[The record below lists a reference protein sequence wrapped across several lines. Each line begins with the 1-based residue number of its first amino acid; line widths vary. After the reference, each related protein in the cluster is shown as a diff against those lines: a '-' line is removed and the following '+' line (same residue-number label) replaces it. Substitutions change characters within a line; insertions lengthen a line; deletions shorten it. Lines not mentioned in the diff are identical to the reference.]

1 MNPLYNITN
10 QNFLAN
16 LSRQAMELK
25 KTVSNPRQMVE
36 EMLNSGAITQQ
47 EFNQVFPFAVQMGNM
62 MSQKR
67 L

>member
-16 LSRQAMELK
+16 LSQQAMELK
-25 KTVSNPRQMVE
+25 KTVSNPRQMVQ
-36 EMLNSGAITQQ
+36 EMLNSGTITQQ
-47 EFNQVFPFAVQMGNM
+47 EFNQVFPFAMQMGNM
-62 MSQKR
+62 MAQKR